1 MMYLVLLVFRDILF
15 AWNHCAILVSS
26 ELARVIRELRSESES
41 SPVVSSV
48 YRTVSKS
55 VQLGRSFMN
64 QENRVGPRIVPRN
77 TDISKAALSRVC
89 H

>member
-64 QENRVGPRIVPRN
+64 QENRVGPRIVP
-77 TDISKAALSRVC
+77 
-89 H
+89 

>member
-41 SPVVSSV
+41 SPVLSSV

-55 VQLGRSFMN
+55 VELGRSFMN
-64 QENRVGPRIVPRN
+64 QENRVGPRIVP
-77 TDISKAALSRVC
+77 
-89 H
+89 